1 MLWSS
6 SSIRTTVLATK
17 RSIKWQYIAKGD
29 GSNGNQWI
37 FKGGSDDDGSEC
49 YGDKGCKMMSFRPH
63 YFQDN
68 QAANVAQ
75 GYGFEMN
82 LYPNYDQ
89 NGHEGYPYEVWR
101 LL

>member
-1 MLWSS
+1 M
-6 SSIRTTVLATK
+6 
-17 RSIKWQYIAKGD
+17 GD
-29 GSNGNQWI
+29 RSNGIQWI

-75 GYGFEMN
+75 GYGFKMN
-82 LYPNYDQ
+82 LWPNYDQ